1 MNKNNDPIKENKEEK
16 LPPLS
21 RLALRTIA
29 MPADTNA
36 YGDMFGGWI
45 LSQMDMAGG
54 NTAALYAGG
63 RTVTVA
69 IDAMTFL
76 QPVAVGDEVS
86 CYAEVIRVG
95 RTSITIQIQT
105 WARQRTSEVARKVT
119 EGTFTFVAIDKDGKP
134 TKLTHLGLSSS

>member
-1 MNKNNDPIKENKEEK
+1 MKISQNKETQEV

-21 RLALRTIA
+21 QLALRTIA
-29 MPADTNA
+29 MPSDTNA

-76 QPVAVGDEVS
+76 RPVFVGDEVS
-86 CYAEVIRVG
+86 CYTDVIRVG
-95 RTSITIQIQT
+95 KTSLTIQIQT
-105 WARQRTSEVARKVT
+105 WARNRFSPEARKVT
-119 EGTFTFVAIDKDGKP
+119 EGIFTFVAIDSTGRP
-134 TKLTHLGLSSS
+134 TLLHPSSPGTN